1 MRSGRGLLVLT
12 IFARLRCLDRVG
24 FGMALALAGLGL
36 ARRVLSLVDDV
47 CDRGVEQE
55 GCGVGA

>member
-1 MRSGRGLLVLT
+1 VCSERSLLVLV
-12 IFARLRCLDRVG
+12 IFDPLRGLDDVD
-24 FGMALALAGLGL
+24 FGVALALAGLGL
-36 ARRVLSLVDDV
+36 ARRVLGLADDV